1 MKLKLLIKA
10 AGLYLMLA
18 LVMAPTAQAAPLAGG
33 TSAPAL
39 PPNTT
44 ASATKCDPST
54 GLCTTVFQSISG
66 KTTGDALAATP
77 TTNLYICGV
86 DVIRQGDHA
95 WLGRLQQ
102 NVYGSWGW
110 GQYQRQ
116 WKLTS
121 GNLSTSAA
129 LGYWWG
135 NLNGPNPDVAWG
147 TITISEHVGSSARL
161 YPDVITLHWVDAYFQ
176 ASGAYSCSGA

>member
-1 MKLKLLIKA
+1 MKLKFVIKA
-10 AGLYLMLA
+10 VGLYLMLA
-18 LVMAPTAQAAPLAGG
+18 LLMASTAQAAPLAGG

-39 PPNTT
+39 PPNTI
-44 ASATKCDPST
+44 ASPPKCDPST
-54 GLCTTVFQSISG
+54 DLCITVFQSTSG
-66 KTTGDALAATP
+66 KTTGEALAASP

-86 DVIRQGDHA
+86 DIIRNGDHA

-110 GQYQRQ
+110 GQYQIQ

-135 NLNGPNPDVAWG
+135 DLNGPNPDVPWG
-147 TITISEHVGSSARL
+147 TITLAEHVSSGARL
-161 YPDVITLHWVDAYFQ
+161 YPVFNWHWVDAYFQ
-176 ASGAYSCSGA
+176 ASGGYSCSGA